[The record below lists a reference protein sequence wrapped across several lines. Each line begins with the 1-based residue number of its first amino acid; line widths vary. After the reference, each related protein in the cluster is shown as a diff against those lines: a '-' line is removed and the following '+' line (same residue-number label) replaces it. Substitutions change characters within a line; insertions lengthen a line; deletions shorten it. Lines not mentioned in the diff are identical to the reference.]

1 MKWAVCSLLSA
12 FEVGGSLNLVRS
24 QKFPQTFSSIRKTA
38 LDVFEAANKGDEIP
52 HTHFLTD

>member
-1 MKWAVCSLLSA
+1 V